1 MEYPHMTVDAAIE
14 NIIKIADASGLSLE
28 FTEDGELT
36 VFSADWHLAPP
47 TERGGDGTRLRGEN
61 EKYV

>member
-1 MEYPHMTVDAAIE
+1 MEYEYMTVDAAIE
-14 NIIKIADASGLSLE
+14 NIVKIADASGLSLE

-47 TERGGDGTRLRGEN
+47 SERDGKGTRLRGE
-61 EKYV
+61 